1 MNSRQS
7 SIINH
12 QLESDMS
19 KVIKQM
25 EMDALRNTFEKVRDA
40 VVLSVKGLNCQLE
53 GSFRATLR
61 KKNIR
66 LKMVKNS
73 LTRRVFDDL
82 GIRLGADSPMWIGP
96 TAFAW
101 GAGSVAEL
109 SRAIDEE
116 LRRSKNA
123 AAYRDKVNVK
133 GALADGQVIGF
144 DQALTMPTREEAI
157 AQIIGMILG
166 PGSAIAGCLTG
177 PVSQVA
183 SQIQT
188 ISEKKEEETPAP
200 AAG

>member
-1 MNSRQS
+1 
-7 SIINH
+7 
-12 QLESDMS
+12 MS

-25 EMDALRNTFEKVRDA
+25 EMNALRSTLQEVRDA

-53 GSFRATLR
+53 GSLRATLR

-82 GIRLGADSPMWIGP
+82 GIRIGADSPMWNGP

-101 GAGSVAEL
+101 GANSVAEL
-109 SRAIDEE
+109 SRAIEDE
-116 LRRSKNA
+116 LKKSKNA
-123 AAYRDKVNVK
+123 GAYKDKVNIK
-133 GALADGQVIGF
+133 GALAEGQVIGF
-144 DQALTMPTREEAI
+144 EQALTMPTREEAI

-166 PGSAIAGCLTG
+166 PGSALAGCLTG
-177 PVSQVA
+177 PISQVA